1 MEKTPKSMRLY
12 IGLFGRTN
20 VGKSTFLNQVAGQ
33 DVAITSPTPGTTT
46 DPVEKTMEL
55 PPLGPVVF
63 IDTGGVD
70 DTTLLGEQRR
80 QRMHAVLGR
89 SDVAVLV
96 VEPDVWSEHEDRL
109 VQEITSANRPLLA
122 VISKTDVRP
131 PSRAFLE
138 RVRAATPEMIESSV
152 VPEKR
157 EGMVH
162 AFKEALRRLVPEG
175 SLHQPDFYGGAVPP
189 GGLVVLIVPLD
200 QEAPQGRLILPQVQ
214 AIRAALDGAAM
225 SIVVTE
231 TNYLAALAKLAAP
244 PDLVICDSQVVDR
257 MVAETPP
264 TVRCTTFS
272 ILLARLKGD
281 LPAMVRAARVI
292 DTLQDGD
299 RILIGE
305 ACSHHAL
312 EDDIGRKK
320 IPRWLREKTGKT
332 LEIDVVA
339 GRDWPADLERY
350 RLVIH
355 CGACMINRR
364 EMLSRLE
371 SAASR
376 QVPVSN
382 YGVVISFLKGVLP
395 RVLEPFPEA
404 FAALGGGD
412 ISRPPPV

>member
-1 MEKTPKSMRLY
+1 MEKTPKSLRLH

-20 VGKSTFLNQVAGQ
+20 VGKSTFLNLVAGQ
-33 DVAITSPTPGTTT
+33 DVAIISPEPGTTT

-70 DTTLLGEQRR
+70 DATLLGPQRR
-80 QRMHAVLGR
+80 QRMRAVLRR

-96 VEPDVWSEHEDRL
+96 VEPDVWTEHEDRL
-109 VQEITSANRPLLA
+109 VQDITSANRPLLV
-122 VISKTDVRP
+122 VISKTDVQP
-131 PSRAFLE
+131 PSRPFLD
-138 RVRAATPEMIESSV
+138 RVRAATPAVIESST
-152 VPEKR
+152 VPGQR
-157 EGMVH
+157 EDMVRT
-162 AFKEALRRLVPEG
+162 FKEALRRLTPEG
-175 SLHQPDFYGGAVPP
+175 PLHLPEFYGGAVPP
-189 GGLVVLIVPLD
+189 GGLVLLIVPVD
-200 QEAPQGRLILPQVQ
+200 QEAPKGRLILPQVQ

-225 SIVVTE
+225 SLVVSDTD
-231 TNYLAALAKLAAP
+231 YLAALAKLTVP
-244 PDLVICDSQVVDR
+244 PDLVVCDSQVVNR

-292 DTLQDGD
+292 DSLQDGD

-312 EDDIGRKK
+312 EDDIGRQK

-364 EMLSRLE
+364 EMLYRLE
-371 SAASR
+371 SAAGR

-404 FAALGGGD
+404 FAALHD
-412 ISRPPPV
+412 TDMP